1 MKSKLFLLSFLM
13 LLTVAT
19 NYAQTSASVAG
30 IAVQGIARDN
40 NNTARINE
48 ILSLS
53 FRIYYL
59 PNATIYEVSKTVKT
73 DTFGVFSVVLE
84 PGAANN
90 VTIANNQAYLKIS
103 EGTTIISD
111 EMLRQVP
118 YAIAASYAITAKN
131 EVPTGSIMPY
141 IGANAPEGWV
151 LCDGGAL
158 PSSATALIGMV
169 GLNAPD
175 LRGMFLRGAGD
186 NGDAAYGDQISEH
199 ALKTFQTSSNKKHK
213 HGVTDPEHTHLYND
227 IYFAEEKQFLE
238 DRDKTLSFADI
249 SSSKSWGSGDTDEG
263 NGGQIQFLR
272 TSLYNATGVTVNID
286 GDQEESRPV
295 NYAVNYIIKL

>member
-40 NNTARINE
+40 NNTARNDE
-48 ILSLS
+48 TLSLS

-73 DTFGVFSVVLE
+73 DAFGVFSVVLE

-169 GLNAPD
+169 GSNAPD
-175 LRGMFLRGAGD
+175 LKGMFLRGAGE
-186 NGDAAYGDQISEH
+186 NLSYAGEIDQH
-199 ALKTFQTSSNKKHK
+199 GLKTFQFSDNKEHL
-213 HGVTDPEHTHLYND
+213 HGVTDPGHNHDYDDAYFSETDGPWLKGLLY
-227 IYFAEEKQFLE
+227 
-238 DRDKTLSFADI
+238 
-249 SSSKSWGSGDTDEG
+249 GSGDSDAG
-263 NGGQIQFLR
+263 NGGYQFTR
-272 TSLYNATGVTVNID
+272 TSQSRTTGITINKN
-286 GDQEESRPV
+286 GGSESRPI

>member
-19 NYAQTSASVAG
+19 NYAQG
-30 IAVQGIARDN
+30 IAVQGIARDI
-40 NNTARINE
+40 NNTARINAT
-48 ILSLS
+48 LSLS

-59 PNATIYEVSKTVKT
+59 PDATIYEVSKTVIS
-73 DTFGVFSVVLE
+73 DAFGVFSVVLE
-84 PGAANN
+84 PGVANN
-90 VTIANNQAYLKIS
+90 AIIANNQAFLKIS

-118 YAIAASYAITAKN
+118 YAIAASYATTAKN

-141 IGANAPEGWV
+141 IGANAPAGWV

-158 PSSATALIGMV
+158 PSTATALIGMV
-169 GLNAPD
+169 GSNAPD

-186 NGDAAYGDQISEH
+186 NGDAAYSGQIYEH
-199 ALKTFQTSSNKKHK
+199 ALKTFQSSDNKSHLHNQGSLVNSIAGRHNHGSTSTKNKLMESGIDTNKASLDN
-213 HGVTDPEHTHLYND
+213 TDGEPDLLRTFEIPLDGDHAHT
-227 IYFAEEKQFLE
+227 
-238 DRDKTLSFADI
+238 I
-249 SSSKSWGSGDTDEG
+249 SGSTGGSG
-263 NGGQIQFLR
+263 
-272 TSLYNATGVTVNID
+272 
-286 GDQEESRPV
+286 GDESRPV

>member
-40 NNTARINE
+40 NNTARNDKT
-48 ILSLS
+48 LSLS

-59 PNATIYEVSKTVKT
+59 PDATIYEVSKTVKT
-73 DTFGVFSVVLE
+73 DAFGVFSVVLE

-141 IGANAPEGWV
+141 IGANVPEGWV

-169 GLNAPD
+169 GSNAPD

-186 NGDAAYGDQISEH
+186 NGDAAYSGQISEH
-199 ALKTFQTSSNKKHK
+199 AFKTFQSSDNKEHL
-213 HGVTDPEHTHLYND
+213 HGVTDPEHTHDYDDLYYSETD
-227 IYFAEEKQFLE
+227 GPFL
-238 DRDKTLSFADI
+238 KGKLY
-249 SSSKSWGSGDTDEG
+249 GSGDSDTG
-263 NGGQIQFLR
+263 NGGYSYMR
-272 TSLYNATGVTVNID
+272 TSESRATGITINSN
-286 GDQEESRPV
+286 GGSESRPV